1 MCTSKHL
8 ISLGFTPD
16 RFPAGT
22 HICYIYNDDK
32 RREEIISKFVESGLQ
47 NGEQVA
53 YFTDTLPPEK
63 IREHLSDMGVQLP
76 SQTEQE
82 RLNIGTAL
90 ETYCPD
96 GTFIPERMLQTI
108 RNMYTNSIEE
118 GYTGARGTGE
128 MSWALRDVPG
138 AEHLIEYEAKINI
151 VVREHPTTV
160 VCQYD
165 TRRFDGDTLFDVL
178 NVHPMMI
185 VGGQVV
191 HNPYYTPPEDFL
203 KKHLAKR

>member
-1 MCTSKHL
+1 VCTSKHL